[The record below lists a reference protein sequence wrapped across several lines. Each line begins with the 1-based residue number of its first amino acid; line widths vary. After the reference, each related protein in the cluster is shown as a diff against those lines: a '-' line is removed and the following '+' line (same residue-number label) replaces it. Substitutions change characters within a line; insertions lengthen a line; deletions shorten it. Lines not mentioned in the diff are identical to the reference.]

1 MQSHLLLARVVS
13 VLVMFGR
20 RGCCTHQAHTLRFS
34 LIVQAYEL
42 MYFLLSMLIPASSDS
57 VESATDGLLESVE
70 VSGVFGGFS
79 CCNCTDC

>member
-1 MQSHLLLARVVS
+1 
-13 VLVMFGR
+13 
-20 RGCCTHQAHTLRFS
+20 
-34 LIVQAYEL
+34 